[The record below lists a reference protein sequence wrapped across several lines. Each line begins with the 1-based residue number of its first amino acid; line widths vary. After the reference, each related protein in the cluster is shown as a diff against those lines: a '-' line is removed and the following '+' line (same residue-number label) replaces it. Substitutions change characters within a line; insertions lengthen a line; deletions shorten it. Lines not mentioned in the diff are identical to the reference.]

1 MYFFEGKNMINIMV
15 NGNLIKTNDQGFL
28 TYFDDWSE
36 SYAIEIAKIDN
47 INLFTDHWELI
58 YYFRDYY
65 LMNLECPTMH
75 QMLMELTPNI
85 KKFHNKKIYEH
96 HIYSLFESDPIHE
109 ICKLAGL
116 PMPQPDT

>member
-1 MYFFEGKNMINIMV
+1 MDQLVV
-15 NGNLIKTNDQGFL
+15 NGKIIKINEQGFL
-28 TYFDDWSE
+28 RQMDDWSE
-36 SYAIEIAKIDN
+36 SFALEVAKMDH

-65 LMNLECPTMH
+65 QINLECPTMH
-75 QMLMELTPNI
+75 QMLMDLTPNI
-85 KKFHNKKIYEH
+85 RKFHNKKVYEH
-96 HIYSLFESDPIHE
+96 HIYNLFKFDPIHE